1 MKVFF
6 LLIFLI
12 PIVSSGQN
20 PSSDK
25 YFFEK
30 HIYSNSRV
38 YNSPRLKPEKNWF
51 TANTEVEFNVTTL
64 HEATYDEPMNQPNQ
78 KIRWILDDEDN
89 MSWIY
94 NSSNAMRGGR
104 FYGLVKRWGK
114 APTSYFFYDNNVFRD
129 NAMAV
134 ILESANLSSRTETAV
149 SINFKKSDLEPL
161 AFRLNFVNSGI
172 KNNFNVVFI
181 FDDDMNTKIEP
192 EFSSLEE
199 DFDLMKH
206 YSRERQISVSNW
218 KPISPKDKLIS
229 SLKKY
234 SKVDIMINDGSKRI
248 YSTIPLSGS
257 TSALN
262 KILGIVE
269 PTRKNSFEFA
279 YSFGL
284 ANYNPFDWEGFILK
298 FLDDAKNNHGIN
310 LDYIKNRNIITIS
323 KRLEGRTI
331 ALAAGMNNDN
341 EVIIAI
347 DPDSWYKASPAKR
360 WYIMYHE
367 LGHDILNFEHGE
379 GGPMMNPET
388 SGSYTWSRFEKD
400 KSIMLNHYKKIIN
413 K

>member
-1 MKVFF
+1 MKLFF

-30 HIYSNSRV
+30 HSYSNSRV

-64 HEATYDEPMNQPNQ
+64 HEATYDEPINQPNQ
-78 KIRWILDDEDN
+78 KIRWILDKDN

-181 FDDDMNTKIEP
+181 FDDDMNTKIET

>member
-64 HEATYDEPMNQPNQ
+64 HEAMYDEPMNQPNQ

-181 FDDDMNTKIEP
+181 FDDDMNTKIET

>member
-181 FDDDMNTKIEP
+181 FDDDMNTKIET

-367 LGHDILNFEHGE
+367 LGHDI
-379 GGPMMNPET
+379 
-388 SGSYTWSRFEKD
+388 
-400 KSIMLNHYKKIIN
+400 
-413 K
+413 

>member
-181 FDDDMNTKIEP
+181 FDDDMNTKIET

-206 YSRERQISVSNW
+206 YSRESQISVSNW

>member
-25 YFFEK
+25 YFLEK
-30 HIYSNSRV
+30 HIYSNSRA

-114 APTSYFFYDNNVFRD
+114 APTSYFFYDNNVIRD

-181 FDDDMNTKIEP
+181 FDDDMNTKIET

>member
-38 YNSPRLKPEKNWF
+38 YNSPRLKPKKNWF

-181 FDDDMNTKIEP
+181 FDDDMNTKIET

-206 YSRERQISVSNW
+206 YSRESQISVSNW

-298 FLDDAKNNHGIN
+298 FLEDAKNNHGIN

-388 SGSYTWSRFEKD
+388 SGSYTWTRFEKD

>member
-181 FDDDMNTKIEP
+181 FDDDMNTKIET

-298 FLDDAKNNHGIN
+298 FLDDAKNNHGLN

>member
-6 LLIFLI
+6 LIIFLI

-38 YNSPRLKPEKNWF
+38 YNSPRLKPEKKWF

-181 FDDDMNTKIEP
+181 FDDDMNTKIET

-400 KSIMLNHYKKIIN
+400 KSIMLNHYKKIID

>member
-6 LLIFLI
+6 LLFFLI
-12 PIVSSGQN
+12 PIVSLGQN

-30 HIYSNSRV
+30 HIYSDSRV
-38 YNSPRLKPEKNWF
+38 YNSPRLKPKKNWF
-51 TANTEVEFNVTTL
+51 TANTEVEFKVTTL
-64 HEATYDEPMNQPNQ
+64 HEATYDEPINQPNQ
-78 KIRWILDDEDN
+78 KIRWILDDEDD

-94 NSSNAMRGGR
+94 NSTNAMRGGR
-104 FYGLVKRWGK
+104 FYGRVKRWGK

-161 AFRLNFVNSGI
+161 AFRLNFINSGI

-181 FDDDMNTKIEP
+181 FDDDMNTKIET

-199 DFDLMKH
+199 DFDLMRH
-206 YSRERQISVSNW
+206 YGGERQISVSNW

-229 SLKKY
+229 SLKRY

-248 YSTIPLSGS
+248 YSTIPLRGS

-284 ANYNPFDWEGFILK
+284 ANYNPFDWEGFIFK

-310 LDYIKNRNIITIS
+310 LNYIKNRNIYTIS

-341 EVIIAI
+341 EVFIAI

-367 LGHDILNFEHGE
+367 LGHDILNFEHGV

-388 SGSYTWSRFEKD
+388 SGSYNWTRFEKD